1 MSERPRINGEI
12 ADLVERH
19 PGGVKRDLTI
29 ASDPEA
35 VSRVVHEALE
45 FLELYRWEEKEVF
58 GIHLAVEEAVV
69 NAVKHGNK
77 YDPGKSVRVT
87 YAVSPE
93 VFEIEV
99 VDEGP
104 GFDPMAVPDPT
115 LDENL
120 DKPSGRG
127 LLMMRMYMN
136 VVEYLGRGNVIQMRK
151 DRGVAPEAIFDDD
164 DDDDV
169 WAD

>member
-1 MSERPRINGEI
+1 MSERPVDNG
-12 ADLVERH
+12 H
-19 PGGVKRDLTI
+19 PPSVVKRALSI
-29 ASDPEA
+29 PSEPEA
-35 VSRVVHEALE
+35 VTNLVHEALE
-45 FLELYRWEEKEVF
+45 HLERYQWEEKEVF

-69 NAVKHGNK
+69 NAAKHGNK
-77 YDPGKSVRVT
+77 YDAAKLIHVVYEISAEKFDIRV
-87 YAVSPE
+87 E
-93 VFEIEV
+93 
-99 VDEGP
+99 DEGP
-104 GFDPMAVPDPT
+104 GFDPEAVPDPT

-136 VVEYLGRGNVIQMRK
+136 GVEYLGRGNVIQMHK
-151 DRGVAPEAIFDDD
+151 IRGMPPAALFEDD